1 MKTKFEI
8 LNFLENTFLAIQNKI
23 NAIKPG
29 SVIRSIFYSVASAI
43 EDVYVLID
51 EVKQKSYIHTATG
64 EYLDQ
69 LIYGFSKLERIRG
82 RRAFGYVVLSP
93 IGFNFDSIQSIDLL
107 SNIIFSKYDI
117 KNNLIY
123 SPPLSAKFSISTAY
137 GIFDYLLLPPIKLS
151 LQYEDDFYYEINPNT
166 GKQRIAEIFAET
178 IKANFLQNPTKRI
191 KYIVLPIIS
200 EDFGK
205 EKNLLPSSIDV
216 VLQFGTAKFSLSNN
230 FEYTLLTDEI
240 FVDLDS
246 VSSYEDTLLILGEAS
261 EIKGGSSEETD
272 EEYRNRY
279 WNFLNSLSKGTVS
292 SIENA
297 LSQVI
302 QGAKVRAIN
311 SPNPG
316 VIDVY
321 IYSDT
326 QTISNS
332 LVLLSQEIVDE
343 VKPAG
348 SIINIRFPKTIYIN
362 LLVDSKKSIT
372 KNDIESIR
380 LKFRD
385 SFSELNIG
393 DSFSYEKFWEFLS
406 DQNSSFAN
414 PMFGLSLNR
423 EFFELYKDGIKK
435 FVCLNYY
442 ESHTYFTTLPDFCS
456 GSSEFTYSDY
466 LNIIS
471 EGKIALYIYDK
482 NNNYKSYI
490 TNNNYSSQ
498 LNIQAPRY
506 PLKKVISRVLGGEE
520 ILHPSIR
527 NAIKARC
534 RNISAD
540 ICLKEIS
547 RNGDLNASEIQSRI
561 AIPIFDLDE
570 VYANYFKIKL
580 MTLPV
585 RSTNDIEL
593 CENKISDYSYC
604 SGNSYEFKI
613 LYFLLNDVQYIE
625 YKDLDEI
632 QYADG
637 LIRLQTSSQLNKD
650 FIAKYNVAVRSEQ

>member
-43 EDVYVLID
+43 EDVYALID
-51 EVKQKSYIHTATG
+51 EVKQNSYIHTATG

-107 SNIIFSKYDI
+107 SNTIFSKYDV
-117 KNNLIY
+117 KNNLIF

-137 GIFDYLLLPPIKLS
+137 GIFNYLLLPPIKLS

-230 FEYTLLTDEI
+230 FEYTLLTDET

-246 VSSYEDTLLILGEAS
+246 VSSYEDTLLILGESS

-279 WNFLNSLSKGTVS
+279 WNFLNSLSKGTIS

-297 LSQVI
+297 LSQII
-302 QGAKVRAIN
+302 QGAKVKAIS

-348 SIINIRFPKTIYIN
+348 SIINIRFPKTVYIN
-362 LLVDSKKSIT
+362 LLVDSKQSIT

-406 DQNSSFAN
+406 GQNSSFAN

-423 EFFELYKDGIKK
+423 ELFELYKDSIKK

-442 ESHTYFTTLPDFCS
+442 ESHTYFTTLPDFCN
-456 GSSEFTYSDY
+456 GTSEFTYSDY
-466 LNIIS
+466 LNIVS

-482 NNNYKSYI
+482 NINYKSYI
-490 TNNNYSSQ
+490 TNNSYSSN

-506 PLKKVISRVLGGEE
+506 PLKKVISRVLSGEE

-534 RNISAD
+534 KNISAD

-547 RNGDLNASEIQSRI
+547 RNGDLDASGVQSRI

-570 VYANYFKIKL
+570 IYANYFKIKL

-593 CENKISDYSYC
+593 CENKISDYGYC
-604 SGNSYEFKI
+604 SSNSYEFKI

-632 QYADG
+632 QYSDS